1 MLAYLLSYLPFIH
14 LPEDKISVISRQISL
29 GLVGAIILSSIRR
42 VLRGVSRVRSI
53 RCVSLVGKLTPSTY
67 SFCG

>member
-42 VLRGVSRVRSI
+42 VLRGVSRV
-53 RCVSLVGKLTPSTY
+53 SLFRYTFPVGRPTY
-67 SFCG
+67 IAGI